1 MASIPV
7 LRIKQCVPLA
17 TVTFFLSN
25 FQCCGLKLQKLE
37 TKYVHFPN
45 LWVSSIYDPEAGAF
59 GNWRPACGPRC
70 MVWWVSPRCSEEK
83 SATPGDKISNIISIR
98 KKKHMK
104 TNDFR
109 MIGLMKFFLFNVLL
123 PTIDVATDLFTF
135 LTLLPDHPRWA
146 SIVLTWMFASFTINA
161 ARFLFKR
168 ATGKGKPF
176 TTCGDFAR
184 DFYKEA
190 GIHLPFVATFHNL
203 WRMKVLH
210 NLKYGTREFR
220 MRDHR
225 QVEKILAEAAQCCHA
240 ESIYE
245 AGPQAVKHIAVLYFS
260 VTWVVKYRTGW

>member
-1 MASIPV
+1 
-7 LRIKQCVPLA
+7 
-17 TVTFFLSN
+17 
-25 FQCCGLKLQKLE
+25 
-37 TKYVHFPN
+37 
-45 LWVSSIYDPEAGAF
+45 
-59 GNWRPACGPRC
+59 
-70 MVWWVSPRCSEEK
+70 
-83 SATPGDKISNIISIR
+83 
-98 KKKHMK
+98 
-104 TNDFR
+104 

-123 PTIDVATDLFTF
+123 PTIDIATDLFTF

-225 QVEKILAEAAQCCHA
+225 QVEKILAEAAQCSHA

-245 AGPQAVKHIAVLYFS
+245 AGPQAVKHIAVLYIS
-260 VTWVVKYRTGW
+260 VTWIQMIIQRLSSWAIN